1 MAKAAKPLTL
11 KQVKYI
17 KGKVAGKTNAQAY
30 RDAGYKASNKNI
42 ANVEGSKLLRK
53 PNLQEALQAEFI
65 KQGITLETIVRPIA
79 DGLTATKIVVMGKDS
94 DDSFVDMT
102 PDHSIR
108 LKASGMAAQFM
119 GIGKQAN
126 DITVNFISQAAEQR
140 TVYDLS

>member
-11 KQVKYI
+11 KQAKFVKA
-17 KGKVAGKTNAQAY
+17 KAEGKTNRRAAQ
-30 RDAGYKASNKNI
+30 DATGASESVAAVQANRMLKNV
-42 ANVEGSKLLRK
+42 NV
-53 PNLQEALQAEFI
+53 QEALQAEFV
-65 KQGITLETIVRPIA
+65 KQGITLEAIVRPIA
-79 DGLTATKIVVMGKDS
+79 DGLTATKMVVMGKDS
-94 DDSFVDMT
+94 DDSFVDIT